1 MSMLSEVCAYLRN
14 YFDDG
19 QAHTF
24 GEIEIK
30 NGALFTPCNLKA
42 GQYFRIV
49 GSTFNDGVYNF
60 PTTTLRVDETFN
72 GAIWGMAVPPDLI
85 DLITEM
91 EAWKAD
97 KANAYALN
105 SPYQS
110 ESKADYSYTLKSGAD
125 GSGKNSGASALINQF
140 AGRLS
145 RWRKL

>member
-1 MSMLSEVCAYLRN
+1 MLSEVCAYLRN
-14 YFDDG
+14 YFDNG
-19 QAHTF
+19 QPHTF
-24 GEIEIK
+24 GEIEIR

-42 GQYFRIV
+42 GQYFRII
-49 GSTFNDGVYNF
+49 GSTFNDGVYQF
-60 PTTTLRVDETFN
+60 PTTALNNDEIFN
-72 GAIWGMAVPPDLI
+72 GAVWGMAVPPDLI

-91 EAWKAD
+91 EVWKTN
-97 KANAYALN
+97 NAYALN
-105 SPYQS
+105 TPYQS

>member
-49 GSTFNDGVYNF
+49 GSTFNDGVYQF
-60 PTTTLRVDETFN
+60 QTTALNNDEIFN
-72 GAIWGMAVPPDLI
+72 GAVWGMAVPPELI
-85 DLITEM
+85 ALISEM
-91 EAWKAD
+91 EAWKTS
-97 KANAYALN
+97 NAYALN
-105 SPYQS
+105 TPYQS
-110 ESKADYSYTLKSGAD
+110 ESKADYSYSLKSSGNSAD
-125 GSGKNSGASALINQF
+125 GGAMTVINQF
-140 AGRLS
+140 SGRLA

>member
-1 MSMLSEVCAYLRN
+1 MTNSKVIIALDFKSKEETLEFLDKFGDEKLYVKVGMEAFY
-14 YFDDG
+14 G
-19 QAHTF
+19 Q
-24 GEIEIK
+24 G
-30 NGALFTPCNLKA
+30 
-42 GQYFRIV
+42 
-49 GSTFNDGVYNF
+49 
-60 PTTTLRVDETFN
+60 
-72 GAIWGMAVPPDLI
+72 I

>member
-19 QAHTF
+19 QPHTF

-49 GSTFNDGVYNF
+49 GSTFNDGVYQF
-60 PTTTLRVDETFN
+60 PTTALNNDEIFN
-72 GAIWGMAVPPDLI
+72 GAVWGMAVPPELI
-85 DLITEM
+85 SLISDI
-91 EAWKAD
+91 EAWQTK
-97 KANAYALN
+97 YGQSVN
-105 SPYQS
+105 SPYAA
-110 ESKADYSYTLKSGAD
+110 ESISATGYSRSKGSADSV
-125 GSGKNSGASALINQF
+125 GSIGWQNAFSK
-140 AGRLS
+140 RLA